1 MKLCSFS
8 VKNSYPFF
16 ERLGALVDDQIVDL
30 AASYRSYLRQYTD
43 VDQNRVFD
51 IANILLPSDMTK
63 FLEGGTYSME
73 AAKKAVEFS
82 KEALPTNDYEKIIY
96 SKDEIKIHA
105 PIKNPPTIRDFL
117 SFEEH
122 FRNSLNASISVDDSK
137 NGTVS
142 LGGTVPKVW
151 YERPIYY
158 KTVASTIIG
167 TEEECVWPAYS
178 KVRDYELEFACVIGK
193 RAENVTASEA
203 SNYIAGFLIYN
214 DFTARDTQLSEMEGR
229 LGPAK
234 GKDFCTA
241 MGPYLVTVDEIEN
254 VYNLSMTARVN
265 GEVWSQGSTSTMYR
279 TFEDIIEYVSQSEPL
294 VPGDILGSGTVGRG
308 CGLELGK
315 FLNDGDIIELEVE
328 GLGVLRNQIRVNE
341 RG

>member
-8 VKNSYPFF
+8 VKNSFPVY
-16 ERLGALVDDQIVDL
+16 ERLGAVVDNHFVDL
-30 AASYRSYLRQYTD
+30 AASYRSYLKENTD
-43 VDQNRVFD
+43 VDQNRVSD
-51 IANILLPSDMTK
+51 IANTLIPNDMTK
-63 FLEGGTYSME
+63 FLEGGNYSME
-73 AAKKAVEFS
+73 AAKIAVEYS
-82 KEALPTNDYEKIIY
+82 KDASPTNELEKIIY
-96 SKDEIKIHA
+96 NKEEIKIHA
-105 PIKNPPTIRDFL
+105 PIKHPPTIRDFL

-122 FRNSLNASISVDDSK
+122 FRNSLAASISL
-137 NGTVS
+137 NGPKEESIS
-142 LGGTVPKVW
+142 LGGLIPEVW

-158 KTVASTIIG
+158 KSVASTIIG
-167 TEEECVWPAYS
+167 TEDICIWPSYS

-193 RAENVTASEA
+193 RAENVSASEA

-214 DFTARDTQLSEMEGR
+214 DFTARDTQLKEMEGR

-241 MGPYLVTVDEIEN
+241 MGPYLVTIDEIEN
-254 VYNLSMTARVN
+254 VYNLEMIARVN
-265 GEVWSQGSTSTMYR
+265 GEIWSQGNTSTMYR

-294 VPGDILGSGTVGRG
+294 VPGDILGSGTVGKG

-315 FLNDGDIIELEVE
+315 FLQDGDIVELEIE
-328 GLGVLRNQIRVNE
+328 GLGVLRNQIRVVE